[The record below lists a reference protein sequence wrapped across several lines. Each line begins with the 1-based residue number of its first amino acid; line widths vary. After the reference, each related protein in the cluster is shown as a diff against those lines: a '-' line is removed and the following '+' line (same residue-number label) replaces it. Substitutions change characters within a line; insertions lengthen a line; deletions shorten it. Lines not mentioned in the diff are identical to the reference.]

1 MTVQMIDLKTLQ
13 IDADTLRALDSIAEW
28 QATSRVQVVQWLLR
42 QGARDAQLA
51 HAASL
56 YTRGEVTLERAA
68 ELAETSIYD
77 MMAYLR
83 THNVAVPANWSDLDL
98 DVVQMLRRVGRMDI
112 AQRFLHETRAPSS

>member
-13 IDADTLRALDSIAEW
+13 IDADTLRALDALAEW

-51 HAASL
+51 HTASL
-56 YTRGEVTLERAA
+56 YARGEVTLERAA

-77 MMAYLR
+77 MMNYLR
-83 THNVAVPANWSDLDL
+83 THNVSVLADWRDLDL
-98 DVVQMLRRVGRMDI
+98 DVLQMLWRVGRQDI
-112 AQRFLHETRAPSS
+112 AQRFVHETGTPEP